1 LTREPVPAQAIPTV
15 RLIITVPDSAPR
27 RELDD
32 DRTSVVLEGPGP
44 RPAITLTI
52 YHPRIL
58 PMSLIEWS
66 SVVTRVDVPVEM
78 KAKDETVPPDKCRVG
93 WEMRVLKTSLFRPK
107 EKQPFELRLTAFYLI
122 TPFQPYAAAAV
133 ARFLDP
139 ARFEAAKPWIIDLFE
154 GGRPDFGGQIVSLS
168 QLYE

>member
-1 LTREPVPAQAIPTV
+1 V
-15 RLIITVPDSAPR
+15 RLILGLSEHDPK

-32 DRTSVVLEGPGP
+32 ERTFIVLEGPGE

-58 PMSLIEWS
+58 PMSLLEWTTA
-66 SVVTRVDVPVEM
+66 VTRVDVPVDM
-78 KAKDETVPPDKCRVG
+78 KALDDTVPREKCRVG
-93 WEMRVLKTSLFRPK
+93 WEMRVLRTRLFRNKQEP
-107 EKQPFELRLTAFYLI
+107 QPFEVRLTAIYLI
-122 TPFQPYAAAAV
+122 APFQPHAAAAM

-139 ARFEAAKPWIIDLFE
+139 ARFEAAKPWILDLFD
-154 GGRPDFGGQIVSLS
+154 GARPDFSGEIASLS